1 MCLLRR
7 KLLLSVRQQ
16 KKVKDILSQ
25 AVNIKH
31 GIPGDQ
37 LLQYGGW
44 SVMLISL
51 HIQVLSKVDRINPK
65 ISQIC
70 DSLERMGN
78 KEKQMIVY

>member
-1 MCLLRR
+1 M
-7 KLLLSVRQQ
+7 SVAERTNTQCETVEEGKGYSISGCEYKTWNSGRPTVTIWWMVCQ
-16 KKVKDILSQ
+16 
-25 AVNIKH
+25 
-31 GIPGDQ
+31 
-37 LLQYGGW
+37 
-44 SVMLISL
+44 MLISL